1 MVIGTPGKKA
11 RSRVFQRFASSGEH
25 VADRAKQLASEMR
38 TPKLTQ
44 RTCTIIFPCMTI
56 HVTATQL
63 RKDVYHLLDQVVN
76 SGEIIEVKRKGKLVR
91 IVPVGSVS
99 KLASLKP
106 HSSAITGNPD
116 DLVHTD
122 WSENWKPEL

>member
-1 MVIGTPGKKA
+1 
-11 RSRVFQRFASSGEH
+11 
-25 VADRAKQLASEMR
+25 
-38 TPKLTQ
+38 
-44 RTCTIIFPCMTI
+44 MTI